1 LIAGCARHFTSSCSV
16 NARALAWAKAPS
28 LLGIRGEY
36 VKFESNADVLIFI
49 QVIAETASAF
59 AALFILFLLKT
70 TSTD

>member
-1 LIAGCARHFTSSCSV
+1 
-16 NARALAWAKAPS
+16 LAWAKAPS
-28 LLGIRGEY
+28 LRGIRGEY

-49 QVIAETASAF
+49 QVIAETASVF